1 MTKPKPELTASKAAA
16 RALRNKI
23 VEHLRAH
30 PMQTV
35 PDLAKAI
42 GVNEDLTRPAMMRL
56 VKAGLARSVR
66 SQGKDGWVVIAHYHL
81 VDQVPGAA
89 MRTAAKPYQPMVKEW
104 STQQVRDPFHLPQSF
119 FSRTAA

>member
-16 RALRNKI
+16 RALRDEI
-23 VEHLRAH
+23 VKCLAER

-35 PDLAKAI
+35 PELAKAI
-42 GVNEDLTRPAMMRL
+42 GVNEGLTRPAMMRL

-89 MRTAAKPYQPMVKEW
+89 MRTAAKPYQPVVKEW
-104 STQQVRDPFHLPQSF
+104 AAQPVRDPFHLPYNF
-119 FSRTAA
+119 FSRTV